1 MRIKK
6 IQDYSARENELI
18 QLFEQHRKELPIFAE
33 QRQKAIQAFA
43 QTGIPNQSLESWRS
57 TNLDAIV
64 NELYN
69 IEFQRNSDVSMATSF
84 RCIIEGMDAY
94 EIQLINGFVTEKQ
107 LTKLDNGLIFGSLSK
122 AAEEF
127 PELVLPYFQNDVHAL
142 DGFSHL
148 NNAFWSDG
156 LFVYIPENVQVEKPI
171 QLVNIYNPTENSF
184 VNIRNLIVAGKNS
197 RFTLIHCDDSVNHQ
211 KTLSNVNTEV
221 FSDENSEIQYFK
233 LQNINNETTLINR
246 IFFEQQS
253 HSSLTFNQVSL
264 NGGILRNDI
273 FTKLSGSHA
282 KADLS
287 GLYLMDKSQHIDNQI
302 YLKHSATDCISNQR
316 FKGILD
322 DYSSAVFNGH
332 VLVEK
337 GAQKTEA
344 MQNCRNI
351 LLTDKAKVE
360 TKPFL
365 EIYADDV
372 KCGHGASVGQL
383 DNEAMFY
390 LRSRGISI
398 ENARMLLM
406 YAFAAEVIEKI
417 AIEPLR
423 ERYSDMIKRRLSGE
437 LTICANCVLNCS
449 HQDKKYEFEIKL

>member
-6 IQDYSARENELI
+6 IQDYSTRERELI
-18 QLFEQHRKELPIFAE
+18 QLFEKHQKDLPIFAE
-33 QRQKAIQAFA
+33 QRQKAIQQFS
-43 QTGIPNQSLESWRS
+43 QIGIPNQSLENWRS
-57 TNLDAIV
+57 TNLDNIV
-64 NELYN
+64 KELYQ
-69 IEFQRNSDVSMATSF
+69 IDFHPEKATVSSNNF
-84 RCIIEGMDAY
+84 HCIIDGMDSY
-94 EIQLINGFVTEKQ
+94 EIQLINGFVAEKKII
-107 LTKLDNGLIFGSLSK
+107 KLNNGLIFGNLST
-122 AAEEF
+122 AAQEF
-127 PELVLPYFQNDVHAL
+127 PELVLPYFQKNTRVL

-148 NNAFWSDG
+148 NSAFWSDG
-156 LFVYIPENVQVEKPI
+156 LFVYIPENVKPEKPI
-171 QLVNIYNPTENSF
+171 QLVNIYNPSGNSF
-184 VNIRNLIVAGKNS
+184 VNIRNLIIAEKNS
-197 RFTLIHCDDSVNHQ
+197 QLSLIHCDDSVNHQ
-211 KTLSNVNTEV
+211 KTLSNIHTDV
-221 FSDENSEIQYFK
+221 FLNENADITYFK

-246 IFFEQQS
+246 IFCEQQS

-273 FTKLSGSHA
+273 FCNLNGSFS

-302 YLKHSATDCISNQR
+302 FLHHSASNCTSNQC

-322 DYSSAVFNGH
+322 DYASAVFNGH
-332 VLVEK
+332 VLVDK
-337 GAQKTEA
+337 GAQQTEA
-344 MQNCRNI
+344 AQNCRNI

-390 LRSRGISI
+390 LRSRGIST
-398 ENARMLLM
+398 ENARILLM

-417 AIEPLR
+417 SIEPLR

-449 HQDKKYEFEIKL
+449 RQDKKYEFEIKL

>member
-6 IQDYSARENELI
+6 IQDYSDRENELI
-18 QLFEQHRKELPIFAE
+18 RLFEQHQNDLPILAE
-33 QRQKAIQAFA
+33 QRQKAINQFA
-43 QTGIPNQSLESWRS
+43 KTGIPNQSLENWRS
-57 TNLDAIV
+57 TNLDSIV
-64 NELYN
+64 NELYQ
-69 IEFQRNSDVSMATSF
+69 IDFQPKTDIDIASNF
-84 RCIIEGMDAY
+84 RCIIDGLDAY
-94 EIQLINGFVTEKQ
+94 EIQLINGFVAEKK
-107 LTKLDNGLIFGSLSK
+107 LTNLSNGLIFGSLLTASQ
-122 AAEEF
+122 EY
-127 PELVLPYFQNDVHAL
+127 PELVLPYFQNDIHAL

-148 NNAFWSDG
+148 NSAFWSDG
-156 LFVYIPENVQVEKPI
+156 LFVYLPENVKLEKPI
-171 QLVNIYNPTENSF
+171 QLVNIYNPSNNSF
-184 VNIRNLIVAGKNS
+184 VNIRNLIIAGKNS
-197 RFTLIHCDDSVNHQ
+197 QLTLIHCDDSVNHQ
-211 KTLSNVNTEV
+211 KTLSNVHTEV
-221 FSDENSEIQYFK
+221 FSDDNSDITYFK
-233 LQNINNETTLINR
+233 LQNINNDTTLINR
-246 IFFEQQS
+246 IFFDQQAYS
-253 HSSLTFNQVSL
+253 NLTFNQVSL

-273 FTKLSGSHA
+273 FTYLKGSFA

-287 GLYLMDKSQHIDNQI
+287 GLYLMDKSQHIDNQVF
-302 YLKHSATDCISNQR
+302 LRHEATNCISNQR

-322 DYSSAVFNGH
+322 DYAGAVFNGH
-332 VLVEK
+332 VLVDK

-360 TKPFL
+360 AKPFL

-383 DNEAMFY
+383 DNESMFY

-406 YAFAAEVIEKI
+406 YAFAAEVVEKI
-417 AIEPLR
+417 GIEPLR

-437 LTICANCVLNCS
+437 LMICANCVLNCS